1 MNMKE
6 LRERA
11 KLTTVDVAYHL
22 DVAESS
28 VRNWDVGRTLPTF
41 PINEVPKVLKLY
53 QCSLDEITEAIEVS
67 RSEFLAKQKDKE
79 VKS

>member
-1 MNMKE
+1 MKE

-11 KLTTVDVAYHL
+11 ELTTVDVAYHL

-41 PINEVPKVLKLY
+41 PINEVSKVLKLY
-53 QCSLDEITEAIEVS
+53 KCSLEEITEAVEAS
-67 RSEFLAKQKDKE
+67 RSEYLSKQKK
-79 VKS
+79 KSK